1 MVMMIKILI
10 DVTIFLSV
18 HDGKKI
24 LARSE
29 ISPSKVELEN
39 CYFKVLKYKPSIQFY
54 SETLI

>member
-1 MVMMIKILI
+1 MVMIIKILI
-10 DVTIFLSV
+10 DLTIFLSV
-18 HDGKKI
+18 HDRKKI

-39 CYFKVLKYKPSIQFY
+39 LYFKVVKYKPSIQLY